1 MLEMIFF
8 LFYFKRMNFLWH
20 FLLTKNKDYIS
31 SLRKFYV
38 TLSSGIIND
47 NVTYTNNKY
56 MEVIGFAD
64 VVEKKFLNAAN

>member
-38 TLSSGIIND
+38 TLSLGIIND
-47 NVTYTNNKY
+47 NVTHTNNKY